1 MLVAVAPQQRVA
13 SPSVCRRVEPEAAD
27 AEDHAAEEPARGGL
41 VTSPLLESFPFAG
54 SDPRCEKSPAS
65 DGFAADAS
73 SSDEGERRLRAL
85 LDERKAE
92 QERVRRL
99 GGLASQLEV
108 LEAQARRR
116 AVRSSDAAGV
126 LLASTDAANARLAKV
141 REASAEV
148 EASRASAAAS
158 GRARATTASEPVIV
172 RGGSLVRAIASATAG
187 SGGFGVGRR
196 GHSARTR
203 MEAAEPSSSST
214 SLPQLQAS
222 PTSAAASPST
232 TAGGGS
238 TSSGAAGAAGA
249 SGSGGEP
256 PRASVSICA
265 LPATVEVA
273 PALASPSGARSPIGA
288 GADRNAKRRRSVMP
302 RGVDPIEEERR
313 EYFREAIRTEIITR
327 AGGARAAFK
336 SLDVNGSDK
345 VSFQELVDGMEA
357 LGVDWRRIT
366 SFRSDRELMSLFDRD
381 RDGVISLPELL
392 PDAVGTRLST
402 PDFCRRYNQRVEFRR
417 VPLWQPSSPEGELEA
432 LLATS
437 EMEHTQL
444 RHSRDRG
451 AMSRHSSKHEIDVV
465 AASAG
470 ALLRHSSKHDV
481 DIAMSSS
488 GLDPTKLP
496 PVSVDMRSVPSAA
509 RNVSTSLLS
518 CSRRPSASSA
528 KPTAPMSAVKL
539 APVQSASSLLSSS
552 RVQSLQSPTSCGM
565 PLSTS
570 LSLQSATSCGMPLS
584 PSLSPNSTFGNS
596 RSTKPKKDCR
606 RFWTDSCV
614 DKLGEPEEPVSTSI
628 RRCDSISDVY
638 CLKGQVMESVHKG
651 MDIRYGYKK
660 SDPDKHGVVVKVRNK
675 ALSFRQKSDEDAWRA
690 SSEFLLEASKYPGIA
705 RVLEVLE
712 DDVAY
717 YVVMEKVHGLD
728 LHDTLSAEGNMSMQQ
743 IKDVLRQLLGGLAE
757 LHERGYVHN
766 DLKLENVMIERTKKR
781 RPTGTRRRANSV
793 PGVVKLID
801 FDTVK
806 EVKMQSGPSREV
818 VGTDQYIAPEAYKG
832 YYSPASDVFAAGV
845 ISYKLLTGS
854 FPFDDNIFVLDKT
867 RSNTVGSEY
876 MESVAERLFAFNID
890 WSHAVFQAEPGAQ
903 LLLSKMLARNPL
915 KRPSVKDIMK
925 DAWLDL
931 PNA

>member
-437 EMEHTQL
+437 EMEHTQALGRKQMSASFRRLKVNGKSDARCREILCHHLPKGTGPRFADSVPSFSKYDVDACKKEYAEQSTNPVRNIQKAVSDMREQRKSLASL
-444 RHSRDRG
+444 RQRLCLTTSDFLLRG
-451 AMSRHSSKHEIDVV
+451 GLMEDLGGGFSKARRIS
-465 AASAG
+465 AASDTLALGGSRRTSMAMTHCPSAPAAFGAG
-470 ALLRHSSKHDV
+470 GGGASSS
-481 DIAMSSS
+481 MTPRGSSS
-488 GLDPTKLP
+488 G
-496 PVSVDMRSVPSAA
+496 
-509 RNVSTSLLS
+509 
-518 CSRRPSASSA
+518 
-528 KPTAPMSAVKL
+528 
-539 APVQSASSLLSSS
+539 
-552 RVQSLQSPTSCGM
+552 
-565 PLSTS
+565 
-570 LSLQSATSCGMPLS
+570 
-584 PSLSPNSTFGNS
+584 
-596 RSTKPKKDCR
+596 
-606 RFWTDSCV
+606 
-614 DKLGEPEEPVSTSI
+614 
-628 RRCDSISDVY
+628 
-638 CLKGQVMESVHKG
+638 
-651 MDIRYGYKK
+651 
-660 SDPDKHGVVVKVRNK
+660 
-675 ALSFRQKSDEDAWRA
+675 
-690 SSEFLLEASKYPGIA
+690 EAF
-705 RVLEVLE
+705 
-712 DDVAY
+712 
-717 YVVMEKVHGLD
+717 
-728 LHDTLSAEGNMSMQQ
+728 
-743 IKDVLRQLLGGLAE
+743 
-757 LHERGYVHN
+757 
-766 DLKLENVMIERTKKR
+766 
-781 RPTGTRRRANSV
+781 TRRRGAS
-793 PGVVKLID
+793 KL
-801 FDTVK
+801 T
-806 EVKMQSGPSREV
+806 
-818 VGTDQYIAPEAYKG
+818 
-832 YYSPASDVFAAGV
+832 
-845 ISYKLLTGS
+845 
-854 FPFDDNIFVLDKT
+854 
-867 RSNTVGSEY
+867 
-876 MESVAERLFAFNID
+876 
-890 WSHAVFQAEPGAQ
+890 
-903 LLLSKMLARNPL
+903 PL
-915 KRPSVKDIMK
+915 HSM
-925 DAWLDL
+925 
-931 PNA
+931 